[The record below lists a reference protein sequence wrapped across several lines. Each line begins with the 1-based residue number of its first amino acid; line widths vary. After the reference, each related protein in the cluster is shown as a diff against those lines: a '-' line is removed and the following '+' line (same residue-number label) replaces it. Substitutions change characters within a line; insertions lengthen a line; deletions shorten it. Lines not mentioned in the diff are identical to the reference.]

1 MVPQFIILLVV
12 VAAGAALCGYTGS
25 AIARRKKE
33 RTERSFTVG
42 LLCGFTAGV
51 IVRRRWRD
59 IGRLAVRALLSATRP
74 NRLGWQPQR
83 SRRFPLALLPVR
95 R

>member
-1 MVPQFIILLVV
+1 MVPQFITLLVV
-12 VAAGAALCGYTGS
+12 VAASAALCGYTAS

-33 RTERSFTVG
+33 RSGRSFTVG

-59 IGRLAVRALLSATRP
+59 IGRLAVHTMLSATRP
-74 NRLGWQPQR
+74 NRLDWQPQR